1 MNLTDIIALA
11 NAGFTAQQIAG
22 LATANQTQ
30 IQSTTSQTA
39 PTVPT
44 TIPAQPPTVIPTP
57 QIPSAAVTAPQNAA
71 PVATPAPTDPIMA
84 QLQNLTTAIQANG
97 ILNSQMPITQP
108 ETPEDVLASII
119 NPPALN
125 K

>member
-22 LATANQTQ
+22 LATAN
-30 IQSTTSQTA
+30 QTA

-71 PVATPAPTDPIMA
+71 PVATPASTDPIMA

>member
-22 LATANQTQ
+22 LATANQ
-30 IQSTTSQTA
+30 SQA
-39 PTVPT
+39 QPTL
-44 TIPAQPPTVIPTP
+44 PAQPPTVIPTP

-119 NPPALN
+119 NPPTLN

>member
-30 IQSTTSQTA
+30 MQSTTSQKA

-57 QIPSAAVTAPQNAA
+57 QIPSAAPQNAA
-71 PVATPAPTDPIMA
+71 PVATPASTDPIMA

-97 ILNSQMPITQP
+97 ILSSQMPITQP

>member
-30 IQSTTSQTA
+30 MQSTTSQTA

-57 QIPSAAVTAPQNAA
+57 QIPSA
-71 PVATPAPTDPIMA
+71 VATPAPTDPIMA

>member
-22 LATANQTQ
+22 LATANQSQAQPTQ
-30 IQSTTSQTA
+30 
-39 PTVPT
+39 TVPT
-44 TIPAQPPTVIPTP
+44 TLPAQPPTVIPTP

-119 NPPALN
+119 NPPTLN